1 MTLSDTPL
9 YEPPSFQKRRV
20 FEEESAI
27 TAMAAH
33 RGEPDSQ
40 CLLSSGRILFPIEV
54 KKPYVLFVNQGI
66 ELGDAYNANSDRES
80 AGPVR
85 PLRQIL
91 GYMWCNGYRYG
102 VLTSLEQTWFIRL
115 HINNAGDQ
123 TRDIEVSPTVYHSQT
138 NPTLLQSYLA
148 NSGQSQG
155 NIARG
160 QKVTVPSFKNMRL
173 ISQDECA
180 ATFRA
185 TWKGEDVVVKK
196 CTVWKDHWKCQDAME
211 QLEHE
216 TKVYSF
222 LHHLQGRYIPRMKI
236 AGIADGIDLIL
247 VTEYAGTNIRNKD
260 LTEADRMKIRT
271 ALSAIHKAQVLH
283 GDLHRGNILIQED
296 GQDRH
301 FKIIDFGLSKFM
313 DDRKRLNDEMDEL
326 EKILA

>member
-1 MTLSDTPL
+1 
-9 YEPPSFQKRRV
+9 V
-20 FEEESAI
+20 
-27 TAMAAH
+27 
-33 RGEPDSQ
+33 
-40 CLLSSGRILFPIEV
+40 
-54 KKPYVLFVNQGI
+54 
-66 ELGDAYNANSDRES
+66 
-80 AGPVR
+80 
-85 PLRQIL
+85 
-91 GYMWCNGYRYG
+91 
-102 VLTSLEQTWFIRL
+102 TWFIREANRDPNGKSDPPSEQE
-115 HINNAGDQ
+115 INNVTLPDHGDSDYRPPAPAEEEPRE
-123 TRDIEVSPTVYHSQT
+123 TRWSFGKV
-138 NPTLLQSYLA
+138 LR
-148 NSGQSQG
+148 SGQSQG